1 MPAKTTAPSGGLRAR
16 IEAVLQP
23 ALAHISSLRCEG
35 RHQGPRQRVHDVQ
48 IVAALIGLFVH
59 LEGSLAQIML
69 RLYHMPISDSALS
82 QRRARMGDAL
92 FEQIAQRVLGPLAD
106 ATRHSTAF
114 FKGLLLVGI
123 DASKWSLPNTPA
135 NANAPKARTRR
146 GAAAFAKLLM
156 STLVEL
162 ASHAPLGAALSWQHS
177 DEQSL
182 SRQLLA
188 RLPQRCLLIVDRLY
202 GHAPMLQELQTHTQ
216 AAQSHYLVRV
226 RSKLAVSIQRTHADG
241 SAEVQVSLRDR
252 KRPRQQVAQLITR
265 EVRGRVWSRLQ
276 KQWVEVR
283 LWTSL
288 SCKQAS
294 AQQLIELYAR
304 RWEQELFFKELKLNL
319 RHSQLVQ
326 SQTPQSAVQELLAML
341 MASRVLA
348 EERLAVAAQS
358 QQAAVEAA
366 CAVRVSFAKCRV
378 HMLGLWITLSAGEG
392 ILSQRQQEQLID
404 AVRAQIVREALPKR
418 RSRSCD
424 RKLRQPVRKWPRM
437 MKPVSLNSPLK
448 FEVTKIT

>member
-1 MPAKTTAPSGGLRAR
+1 
-16 IEAVLQP
+16 
-23 ALAHISSLRCEG
+23 
-35 RHQGPRQRVHDVQ
+35 
-48 IVAALIGLFVH
+48 
-59 LEGSLAQIML
+59 
-69 RLYHMPISDSALS
+69 
-82 QRRARMGDAL
+82 
-92 FEQIAQRVLGPLAD
+92 
-106 ATRHSTAF
+106 
-114 FKGLLLVGI
+114 
-123 DASKWSLPNTPA
+123 
-135 NANAPKARTRR
+135 
-146 GAAAFAKLLM
+146 
-156 STLVEL
+156 
-162 ASHAPLGAALSWQHS
+162 
-177 DEQSL
+177 
-182 SRQLLA
+182 
-188 RLPQRCLLIVDRLY
+188 
-202 GHAPMLQELQTHTQ
+202 MLQELQTHTQ

-283 LWTSL
+283 LWTGL